1 MTFKEWLKNA
11 SNNRSNDFR
20 NLLPELKLMDGTE
33 LSVQASEFHMCEPK
47 AKLEDGDYYCVEV
60 YTHGI
65 EVKELKET
73 CYEVS
78 PYIYGYVPVEFMETL
93 CLLHG
98 GISNEIIVSFGR
110 LEVFI

>member
-1 MTFKEWLKNA
+1 MEIAKPNLKWAEFNT
-11 SNNRSNDFR
+11 SYGIMPVEPTIRSIFDT
-20 NLLPELKLMDGTE
+20 LVAGQIDK
-33 LSVQASEFHMCEPK
+33 K
-47 AKLEDGDYYCVEV
+47 GDYYCVEV

-65 EVKELKET
+65 EVKELKEI

-98 GISNEIIVSFGR
+98 GISNETKISRKGAKAK
-110 LEVFI
+110 

>member
-98 GISNEIIVSFGR
+98 GISNETKIS
-110 LEVFI
+110 LERSEEK

>member
-47 AKLEDGDYYCVEV
+47 AKLEDGAYDCIEV

-78 PYIYGYVPVEFMETL
+78 PYTYGYVPVDFMETL
-93 CLLHG
+93 CLLHD
-98 GISNEIIVSFGR
+98 GIDCLN
-110 LEVFI
+110 